1 MELSRAPVAKQRPLG
16 AQEQAQMMRVCAF
29 ITLPTSLN
37 GASPP
42 SPAPHV
48 SNKCKSYV
56 NSKSVFILEAKA
68 IACGQVMSVK
78 TGIGSS
84 ITFVS
89 VK

>member
-48 SNKCKSYV
+48 SNKCK
-56 NSKSVFILEAKA
+56 
-68 IACGQVMSVK
+68 
-78 TGIGSS
+78 
-84 ITFVS
+84 
-89 VK
+89 